1 MKTLAVTAAIIAAIA
16 SPSLL
21 LAADA
26 GATASTVACRA
37 AAPSETSNATLGS
50 TALICHKVDMEKM
63 KAAIA
68 KLRAMEDKMDDA
80 MRAQVEMLER
90 MLTEAETY
98 S

>member
-1 MKTLAVTAAIIAAIA
+1 MKNLAITAAIIAAIA
-16 SPSLL
+16 APSML

-26 GATASTVACRA
+26 GATTSTIACRSA
-37 AAPSETSNATLGS
+37 AAGETSNATLGS
-50 TALICHKVDMEKM
+50 TALICHKVDMKKM
-63 KAAIA
+63 MAAIA

-80 MRAQVEMLER
+80 MRAQVDMLER